1 MAETPHRPSGG
12 ESAAPPHPTSLAV
25 WAVPSPVVVNSR
37 FTVTVGVKCA
47 AGCPLAGQRVAVRD
61 EAGAGVGEGRL
72 GETPA
77 PGTRALY
84 AAEVTLHAPA
94 GEGVHSWSAAFAAP
108 VESETPVT
116 VESESPAATRPES
129 SAAVLSQPPT
139 RSATPHA
146 AARATFGFRTARPPE
161 HRVTVTVL
169 DRETEAPLRNVE
181 VQLGVY
187 RASTGEDGQ
196 ARIEAPAGRYDLYV
210 RKAGCAPHAGS
221 VAVHG
226 DVTVRVAAAPAPE
239 ADPDDDQVWM

>member
-1 MAETPHRPSGG
+1 MAGTPRGAAGG

-47 AGCPLAGQRVAVRD
+47 AACPLAGQRVVVRD
-61 EAGAGVGEGRL
+61 ETGAAVGAGRL

-84 AAEVTLHAPA
+84 AADVTLDAPV
-94 GEGVHSWSAAFAAP
+94 GEGIHAWTATFAAP
-108 VESETPVT
+108 PES
-116 VESESPAATRPES
+116 ESESPAAARSEPPAGAATR
-129 SAAVLSQPPT
+129 
-139 RSATPHA
+139 HA
-146 AARATFGFRTARPPE
+146 EARATFGFRTAGPPE

-169 DRETEAPLRNVE
+169 DRETDAPLRNVE

-196 ARIEAPAGRYDLYV
+196 ARVEVPAGRYDLTL
-210 RKAGCAPHAGS
+210 RKAGYAPHAGS

-226 DVTVRVAAAPAPE
+226 NVALRVAAAPASDI
-239 ADPDDDQVWM
+239 DPDDEQVWM